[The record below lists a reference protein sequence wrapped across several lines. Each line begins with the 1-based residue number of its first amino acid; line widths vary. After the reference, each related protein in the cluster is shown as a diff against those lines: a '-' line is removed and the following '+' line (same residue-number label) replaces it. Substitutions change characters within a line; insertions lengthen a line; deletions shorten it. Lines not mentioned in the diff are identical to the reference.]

1 MYVYVYIKLNTVRIR
16 SIPNMLSH
24 VDMKSLKIDPC
35 NYVGLLHLFL
45 VSCVSSFLS
54 EDFLHDP
61 EMLLSSRLKQ
71 KSKKHS
77 SISFI
82 PLHTRSFRQLRCK
95 YCFIYFSFCSY
106 SVVRQHLVEC
116 CSLSLSFY
124 FSFLIHSSTSSIHDC
139 IEFNLGKHKV
149 QG

>member
-1 MYVYVYIKLNTVRIR
+1 
-16 SIPNMLSH
+16 MLPH

-35 NYVGLLHLFL
+35 NYVGFLHPFL

-77 SISFI
+77 SIPFI
-82 PLHTRSFRQLRCK
+82 PLHIRSFRQLRCK

-106 SVVRQHLVEC
+106 NVVRQYLVEC
-116 CSLSLSFY
+116 CSLSLSLY
-124 FSFLIHSSTSSIHDC
+124 FSVLIHSRSIHRFLLFM
-139 IEFNLGKHKV
+139 IVSNLILESIKYRGDSSFFRLGNLY
-149 QG
+149 Q